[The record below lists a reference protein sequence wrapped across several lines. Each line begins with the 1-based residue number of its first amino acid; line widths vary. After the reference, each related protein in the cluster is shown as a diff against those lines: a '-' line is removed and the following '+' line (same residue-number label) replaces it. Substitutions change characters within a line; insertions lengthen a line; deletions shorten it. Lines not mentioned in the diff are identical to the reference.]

1 MSMSAA
7 SGRLR
12 LFCAIELPGE
22 VRARCVEHLAR
33 LREHA
38 TQVKI
43 TWERVEKLHVTMKF
57 FGATEAER
65 LDELTAAVARAAAAV
80 PAFELTL
87 TGAGTFPA
95 GQNPR
100 VLWLGT
106 KDSTG
111 ALTHLHQR
119 LESECAAAR
128 FPREA
133 RPFHAH
139 ITLARL
145 RAANAATRQ
154 LARFH
159 EQLAV
164 APAPFKVNDLIIM
177 RSDLNPDGSQYTT
190 LSRHPLQSGL

>member
-7 SGRLR
+7 AGRLR

-33 LREHA
+33 LRAHA
-38 TQVKI
+38 AQTKV
-43 TWERVEKLHVTMKF
+43 TWERVEKLHVTLKF

-65 LDELTAAVARAAAAV
+65 LSELTAAVARAAAAV

-87 TGAGTFPA
+87 TGAGTFPT

-106 KDSTG
+106 KDATG

-119 LESECAAAR
+119 LESECAAAGC
-128 FPREA
+128 PREA

-164 APAPFKVNDLIIM
+164 ASTPFKVNELIIM
-177 RSDLNPDGSQYTT
+177 QSDLNPDGSQYTA
-190 LSRHPLQSGL
+190 LSRHPLQSNW